1 MKVIWNKLDL
11 KLWGNVSFKY
21 FLLLEIQLYY
31 QKNVLEW
38 KISWVTNSDLGKVT
52 IVSMTSLLEK
62 RKDPIR
68 NRRDLIAYR
77 KVPTTPKS

>member
-68 NRRDLIAYR
+68 NRRHLIAYR